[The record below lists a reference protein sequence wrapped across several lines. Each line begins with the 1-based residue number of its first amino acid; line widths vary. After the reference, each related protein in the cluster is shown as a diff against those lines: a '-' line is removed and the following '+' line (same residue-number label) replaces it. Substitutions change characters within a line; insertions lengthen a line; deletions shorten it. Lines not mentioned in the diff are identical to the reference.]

1 MRDFKD
7 LIVWQR
13 SHGLTLELYSA
24 TERFPKSEMFG
35 MTSQIRRA
43 AASIPTNLAEGCGR
57 WGDGD
62 MGRFVQI
69 AMGSA
74 SELDYLLLLAND
86 LGYLEGHEGLTAKL
100 GEIRRMLTVLY
111 KRIRRVPEKQM
122 AQPLAKS

>member
-57 WGDGD
+57 WGDVD

-74 SELDYLLLLAND
+74 NGLDYLLLLAKD
-86 LGYLEGHEGLTAKL
+86 LGHLQGHGPD
-100 GEIRRMLTVLY
+100 RRA
-111 KRIRRVPEKQM
+111 RRDQ
-122 AQPLAKS
+122 ADANCLL